1 MEKIELQVKTRE
13 ISGKKV
19 RFLRRQNITPVH
31 LLGHGIDSLT
41 LQCDTPQ
48 LQRVLSQAGKTR
60 LVSLKLDESKKPRN
74 VVVRE
79 IQKDAVTGRLL
90 HVDFYQVRMEEK
102 IKVEVPIVLV
112 GEAPALKVKDNTL
125 VQELTILNIE
135 CLPDQIPN
143 SVEVNLSP
151 LTEADQSIQVKS
163 IALGAGITILNDPE
177 QTIARVS
184 KRVIEAAPP
193 PKEAVVEEAAA
204 AAEAAA
210 PAEGGA
216 KEGKEKEGGA
226 AAKAKEA

>member
-48 LQRVLSQAGKTR
+48 LQHVLSQAGKTR
-60 LVSLKLDESKKPRN
+60 LVSLKLDDSKKPRN

-79 IQKDAVTGRLL
+79 VQKDAVTGKLL

-112 GEAPALKVKDNTL
+112 GEAPALKDKDNTL

-143 SVEVNLSP
+143 SVEIDVSP

-177 QTIARVS
+177 QAIARVS

-204 AAEAAA
+204 EAAA
-210 PAEGGA
+210 PPEGEA
-216 KEGKEKEGGA
+216 KEGKEKEGGSA
-226 AAKAKEA
+226 SKTKEA